1 MKVQGE
7 MESEPGSAI
16 AVERRSTI
24 THVKLDLAELQGLRS
39 EENYQRLIELFGGFG
54 GDRVTRAV
62 VLSSTGDDCPGS
74 LQDANPY
81 TNTDQLGIGAKCSLD
96 QAACDAI
103 EECAVPVIGAVDGV
117 VSGIWLEVV
126 LACHLRVVSVDT
138 IFAFPVDFDIKSP
151 VSRSAER
158 LLRIMGARQN
168 PGVWRNGVRIDAVEA
183 KHLGLINVAVDPS
196 NVLTEALK
204 LAGEISRLAPLSIR
218 SCLAAV
224 LKGTRLPLAEGLELE
239 AKLFSEL
246 FSTQDVREGTT
257 AFLEKRSPSFNGA

>member
-62 VLSSTGDDCPGS
+62 VLSSAGDDCPVS
-74 LQDANPY
+74 LPDANPY
-81 TNTDQLGIGAKCSLD
+81 TNTDQLGIGARRSLD

-103 EECAVPVIGAVDGV
+103 EECDVPVIGAVDGV

-138 IFAFPVDFDIKSP
+138 IFAFPVFFDIKSSVP
-151 VSRSAER
+151 RSAER
-158 LLRIMGARQN
+158 FVRTMGTRQN
-168 PGVWRNGVRIDAVEA
+168 SGVWRNGGRIDAVEA

-204 LAGEISRLAPLSIR
+204 LAGEISRLAPLAIR

>member
-7 MESEPGSAI
+7 WEGEPVSGI
-16 AVERRSTI
+16 AVERRSTS

-103 EECAVPVIGAVDGV
+103 EECAVPVIGA
-117 VSGIWLEVV
+117 
-126 LACHLRVVSVDT
+126 ASVDT
-138 IFAFPVDFDIKSP
+138 VFAFPVDFDIKSP

-158 LLRIMGARQN
+158 FLRILGARLN
-168 PGVWRNGVRIDAVEA
+168 PGVWRNGGRIDAVEA
-183 KHLGLINVAVDPS
+183 KHLGLVNVAVDPS
-196 NVLTEALK
+196 NALTEALK
-204 LAGEISRLAPLSIR
+204 LAGEISRLAPLAIR

-246 FSTQDVREGTT
+246 FSTEDVREGTT